1 MWFVMK
7 NGDGVRGESIPAL
20 LASRDVLRW
29 IVGARYALSA
39 AQILVVLVVHFGLG
53 LALPLVWLMLAPAI
67 TLLSNLHLSSR
78 FRGTEEIADSEA
90 QFQVLWAFVV
100 DTIGFTVTLALT
112 GGPTNPF
119 SLLYLV
125 QITLSAVLLKKS
137 QTWLLGLLAATGYAA
152 LFLHYRPLPG
162 LEMHST
168 DARFERLHLIGMWA
182 AFVMAAILISLFSGK
197 VSSLLRVRE
206 QLLLKAQNEIARQER
221 LSSLVTLAAGA
232 AHELATPL
240 GTIAI
245 VAKELEI
252 YARIELRDEML
263 LRESS
268 LIRYEVERCKAI
280 LQAMSAHGAE
290 QGGESPANIR
300 VKDLLAAA
308 ARNLP
313 MQPHGANEV
322 LNTQLWLPVQAVKQS
337 LANLIKNAYE
347 AAPEPPPQVQVTL
360 EGGLVRFRVCDFGRP
375 VEPEILRRIGEPFFT
390 TKPLG
395 EGMGLGVFLVRT
407 MAERL
412 DGSLTFDSDQSG
424 TMATLTLPAM
434 WKG

>member
-152 LFLHYRPLPG
+152 
-162 LEMHST
+162 HST